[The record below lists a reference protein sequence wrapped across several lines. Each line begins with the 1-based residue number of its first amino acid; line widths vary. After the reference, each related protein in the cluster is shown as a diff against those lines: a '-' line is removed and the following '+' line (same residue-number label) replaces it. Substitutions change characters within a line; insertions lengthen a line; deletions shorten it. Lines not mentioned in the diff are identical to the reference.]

1 MNTTSHMLLM
11 ALVAACVAV
20 VGGVLLKDTPREQAR
35 SAAGIF
41 GSLVG
46 AALVLG
52 WVLYFLPL

>member
-1 MNTTSHMLLM
+1 MHTTSHLLLM
-11 ALVAACVAV
+11 ALFAACVAV

-35 SAAGIF
+35 SAAEIF

-52 WVLYFLPL
+52 WILYFFPL

>member
-1 MNTTSHMLLM
+1 MTATSHALLM
-11 ALVAACVAV
+11 TLFAACVSV
-20 VGGVLLKDTPREQAR
+20 VGGVLLKDTPQEQAR

>member
-1 MNTTSHMLLM
+1 MDTASHLLLM
-11 ALVAACVAV
+11 ALFAGCVAV
-20 VGGVLLKDTPREQAR
+20 VGGVLLKDTLGQQAR

-52 WVLYFLPL
+52 WILYFLPL

>member
-1 MNTTSHMLLM
+1 MNTTSHALLM
-11 ALVAACVAV
+11 ALFAACVAV
-20 VGGVLLKDTPREQAR
+20 VGGVLLKETPKEQAR

-41 GSLVG
+41 GSLVA

>member
-1 MNTTSHMLLM
+1 
-11 ALVAACVAV
+11 V
-20 VGGVLLKDTPREQAR
+20 VGGVLLKDTPKEQAR

>member
-1 MNTTSHMLLM
+1 MTTISHALLM
-11 ALVAACVAV
+11 ALFAACVSV
-20 VGGVLLKDTPREQAR
+20 VGGVLLKETPKEQAR

>member
-1 MNTTSHMLLM
+1 MNTTSHLLLM
-11 ALVAACVAV
+11 ALFAGCVAV

-35 SAAGIF
+35 TAAEIF
-41 GSLVG
+41 GSLAG

>member
-1 MNTTSHMLLM
+1 MHTASHALLM
-11 ALVAACVAV
+11 VLFAACVSV
-20 VGGVLLKDTPREQAR
+20 VGGVLLKETPKEQAL

>member
-11 ALVAACVAV
+11 ALFAACVAV

-41 GSLVG
+41 CSLVG
-46 AALVLG
+46 AGLVLG